1 MEDRPEILS
10 LITHELRTP
19 INSTKG
25 FIEMVLKDE
34 SLPEDSRKHLIKAL
48 NSTKRMQTM
57 VNDLLD
63 LSLLMGSGN
72 FFIKPRW
79 FFLGDL
85 VDSINEDSSHMIPG
99 PEVTFRVDLPDNIRR
114 LKVRSDPG
122 RLRQVLLNLI
132 DNARKHTMRGY
143 VELRCRKE
151 DEVLILSII
160 DTGMGMVHN
169 NLERIFEPFYQETK
183 GTSRRAKGA
192 GIGLTLSREIVTKL
206 DGSISVESVPDEG
219 SVFTIRLPIES
230 SELDMVDSL
239 VMDIR

>member
-1 MEDRPEILS
+1 MEDRLEILS

-34 SLPEDSRKHLIKAL
+34 SLSDDSRKHLGKAL

-72 FFIKPRW
+72 FFVKPRW

-85 VDSINEDSSHMIPG
+85 VDSVKEDCSHMISG
-99 PEVTFRVDLPDNIRR
+99 SEVTFKVDLPENIRR
-114 LKVRSDPG
+114 LKIRSDPS

-132 DNARKHTMRGY
+132 DNARKHTLRGY
-143 VELRCRKE
+143 VELRCRE
-151 DEVLILSII
+151 DKDTLILSVT
-160 DTGMGMVHN
+160 DTGMGMVIK
-169 NLERIFEPFYQETK
+169 NLDKIFEPFYQETK
-183 GTSRRAKGA
+183 GTSRTGKGA
-192 GIGLTLSREIVTKL
+192 GIGLTLSKEIIKKL
-206 DGSISVESVPDEG
+206 DGEISVESYPDEG
-219 SVFTIRLPIES
+219 SVFTVMIPIES
-230 SELDMVDSL
+230 TELDMVDTL
-239 VMDIR
+239 IMDIK